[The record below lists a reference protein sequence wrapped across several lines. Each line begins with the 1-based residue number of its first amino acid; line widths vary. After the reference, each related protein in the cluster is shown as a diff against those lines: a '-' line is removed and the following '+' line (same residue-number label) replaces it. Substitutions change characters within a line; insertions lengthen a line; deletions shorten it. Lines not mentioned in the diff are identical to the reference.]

1 MDKKVVVITGA
12 SKGIGA
18 ATAKAFAKAGY
29 NVVINY
35 LSDDESA
42 QKLLSDIND
51 SNSIIVK
58 ADVFSEEGISELFNI
73 VKDKYGNIDVLV
85 CNAGLPKEP
94 TLEDLGYNSILK
106 SVSSNFISNV
116 LFIKYFTPIINK
128 NGCVLFTGS
137 VYGANFCG
145 DIDLPLFSAQ
155 KAAIVNFS
163 QTMAQKF
170 APNIR
175 FNVVAPGETRT
186 ALWDDIDP
194 LVAKEC
200 MNMTLQKE
208 WVEPSEIADA
218 FVFLAK
224 TPHINAQ
231 TITIDAGWSK
241 KF

>member
-128 NGCVLFTGS
+128 NGCVLFTGL